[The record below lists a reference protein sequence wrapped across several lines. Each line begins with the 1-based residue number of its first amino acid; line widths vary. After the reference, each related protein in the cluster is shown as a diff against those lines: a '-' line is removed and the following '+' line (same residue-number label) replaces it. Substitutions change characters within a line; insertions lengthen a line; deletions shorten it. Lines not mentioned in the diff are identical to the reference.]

1 MAAHPA
7 RLNAAVS
14 FVREGGVRVNVDRV
28 GLLRAVDETRSISA
42 AARRLGLSYKGAWD
56 QVQALNNLFEGPLI
70 EAERGGRCG
79 GEAGLTPRGRAA
91 EEALRRVRME
101 LDAALAKLDVNL
113 GGGVAR
119 DLFWSLGVKTS
130 VRNALRGRVT
140 RIIPGAINGEVVV
153 AVGEESEVVSA
164 LTNRS
169 IQDLGLAVGD
179 AVIALIQAGDVI
191 LAQGEALR
199 TSARNQLRGHVVD
212 RQDGAVNSEISID
225 LGGAKT
231 LVATVTLE
239 SALALDLALGT
250 AVQALIKA
258 PHVILAMEN

>member
-1 MAAHPA
+1 MSPQGIKLDA
-7 RLNAAVS
+7 NIS
-14 FVREGGVRVNVDRV
+14 FVREGGVRVNGDRV
-28 GLLRAVDETRSISA
+28 ALLRAVDETGSISA

-56 QVQALNNLFEGPLI
+56 QVQALNNLFDGPLI

-79 GEAGLTPRGRAA
+79 GDAVLTPRGRAT
-91 EEALRRVRME
+91 EEALRRVRAE

-113 GGGVAR
+113 SGGVAR
-119 DLFWSLGVKTS
+119 DLFWSLGMKTS
-130 VRNALRGRVT
+130 VRNALRGRVV
-140 RIIPGAINGEVVV
+140 RIVPGAVNGEVVV
-153 AVGEESEVVSA
+153 AVGEDTEIVSA

-169 IQDLGLAVGD
+169 IKDLGLSVGD

-199 TSARNQLRGHVVD
+199 TSARNQLSGHVVD
-212 RQDGAVNSEISID
+212 RQDGAVHSEISID

-239 SALALDLALGT
+239 SAQALDLAAGT
-250 AVQALIKA
+250 AVKALIKA